1 MIFLL
6 ISIVGAF
13 LNAAQIKH
21 YEIQGWDARVV
32 ITANYISASLLGW
45 IFYAYGE
52 DHQIDATTIWLGV
65 GGGILWPSTF
75 LILMQGIRDY
85 GLSLAGSSSRLSL
98 LVPVLFAVV
107 FLDEILTFNTL
118 MGILLALAAL
128 ILMSKLKKADSG
140 KLDLRALWF
149 IPLMVFSLGCVNL
162 WLNIFNHY
170 GTPSQHHAF
179 ITLVFSFSLLFSI
192 AYLYGYRIPVSKGA
206 ITRGILLGFSNYCMF
221 FFLLQALR
229 HEDFIDASAIAYT
242 LHAVISIILVSSAGI
257 LIWKERLERS
267 GYLGILLAISAVIL
281 LNFR

>member
-85 GLSLAGSSSRLSL
+85 GLSLAGSSS
-98 LVPVLFAVV
+98 
-107 FLDEILTFNTL
+107 FLQ
-118 MGILLALAAL
+118 
-128 ILMSKLKKADSG
+128 
-140 KLDLRALWF
+140 WC
-149 IPLMVFSLGCVNL
+149 FSMK
-162 WLNIFNHY
+162 
-170 GTPSQHHAF
+170 S
-179 ITLVFSFSLLFSI
+179 
-192 AYLYGYRIPVSKGA
+192 
-206 ITRGILLGFSNYCMF
+206 
-221 FFLLQALR
+221 
-229 HEDFIDASAIAYT
+229 
-242 LHAVISIILVSSAGI
+242 
-257 LIWKERLERS
+257 
-267 GYLGILLAISAVIL
+267 
-281 LNFR
+281 

>member
-149 IPLMVFSLGCVNL
+149 SL
-162 WLNIFNHY
+162 
-170 GTPSQHHAF
+170 
-179 ITLVFSFSLLFSI
+179 
-192 AYLYGYRIPVSKGA
+192 
-206 ITRGILLGFSNYCMF
+206 
-221 FFLLQALR
+221 
-229 HEDFIDASAIAYT
+229 
-242 LHAVISIILVSSAGI
+242 
-257 LIWKERLERS
+257 
-267 GYLGILLAISAVIL
+267 
-281 LNFR
+281 

>member
-1 MIFLL
+1 MTFLL

-45 IFYAYGE
+45 IFYAYSE

-118 MGILLALAAL
+118 IGILLALAAL

-179 ITLVFSFSLLFSI
+179 ITLVFSFSPSFLHRISLWVSDSSQQRGHHAWNSVRILQLLH
-192 AYLYGYRIPVSKGA
+192 V
-206 ITRGILLGFSNYCMF
+206 
-221 FFLLQALR
+221 FLS
-229 HEDFIDASAIAYT
+229 ASGT
-242 LHAVISIILVSSAGI
+242 PS
-257 LIWKERLERS
+257 
-267 GYLGILLAISAVIL
+267 
-281 LNFR
+281 

>member
-85 GLSLAGSSSRLSL
+85 GLSGRVFFTSFAPGAGAFCS
-98 LVPVLFAVV
+98 VV
-107 FLDEILTFNTL
+107 
-118 MGILLALAAL
+118 
-128 ILMSKLKKADSG
+128 SG
-140 KLDLRALWF
+140 
-149 IPLMVFSLGCVNL
+149 
-162 WLNIFNHY
+162 
-170 GTPSQHHAF
+170 
-179 ITLVFSFSLLFSI
+179 
-192 AYLYGYRIPVSKGA
+192 
-206 ITRGILLGFSNYCMF
+206 
-221 FFLLQALR
+221 
-229 HEDFIDASAIAYT
+229 
-242 LHAVISIILVSSAGI
+242 
-257 LIWKERLERS
+257 
-267 GYLGILLAISAVIL
+267 
-281 LNFR
+281 